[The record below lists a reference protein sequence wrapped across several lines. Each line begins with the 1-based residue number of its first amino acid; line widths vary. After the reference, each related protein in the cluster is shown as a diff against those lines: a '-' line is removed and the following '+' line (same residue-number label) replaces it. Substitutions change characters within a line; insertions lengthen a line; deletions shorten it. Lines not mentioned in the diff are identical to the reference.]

1 MGTDDV
7 LLRGGVCANA
17 YFVERLRARL
27 SAHLGADIARVKTLE
42 DVGIDAA
49 TWEEAMYAMFGYLCV
64 NDLYNF
70 QPSCTGAARPVV
82 GGKIAPGENFRD
94 LLAKLLA

>member
-1 MGTDDV
+1 M
-7 LLRGGVCANA
+7 LANT
-17 YFVERLRARL
+17 YFVERLRHCL
-27 SAHLGADIARVKTLE
+27 NKHLGSRIDRIQTLA

-70 QPSCTGAARPVV
+70 QPNCTGAARPVV
-82 GGKIAPGENFRD
+82 GGKIAPGDNYRA
-94 LLAKLLA
+94 LLAKLQG